1 MQRTVNPYKVGSTP
15 TLRTMT
21 QEEKIRLI
29 TRNCEEVVTE
39 EDLKS
44 FLSNDVPL
52 KHYIGFEIS
61 GKIHLGTGLM
71 CMGKI
76 KDFMD
81 AGIECSVFLADWHS
95 WINDKLGGNREVIKN
110 IAVRYFKEGLKAS
123 LKCLGGNPDKLKFV
137 LGSELYHNNDDYW
150 ATVIEVSKNTT
161 LSRIKR
167 SLDILGRQEEEGVD
181 FAKLIYPPMQ
191 VADIFIQGLTIA
203 HAGMDQRKAH
213 VVMRDVALR
222 LKVNPVRDN
231 NGKIVKPVAIHHH
244 LLLGLQ
250 KPAIWPIPK
259 ESLQSIWTKAK
270 MSKSIPK
277 SAVFVHDSPDEI
289 KSKIMS
295 AFCPEKEVGFNPVLD
310 WTKFLIFNRDKVE
323 LIIDRP
329 AKFGGTIIYK
339 TFEDLQNDFGNGVLH
354 PQDLKVAVA
363 KTIIELLEPARKH
376 FEIPEN
382 KIMIQEMESLLVTR

>member
-1 MQRTVNPYKVGSTP
+1 
-15 TLRTMT
+15 MT
-21 QEEKIRLI
+21 NEEKFKLI
-29 TRNCEEVVTE
+29 TRNCEEIITE
-39 EDLKS
+39 EDLWN
-44 FLSNDVPL
+44 FLSNNVPL
-52 KHYIGFEIS
+52 RHYIGFEIS

-71 CMGKI
+71 CMGKV

-81 AGIECSVFLADWHS
+81 AGMECSIFLADWHS
-95 WINDKLGGNREVIKN
+95 WINDKLGGDREVIKN

-123 LKCLGGNPDKLKFV
+123 LKCLGGDPEKLKFV
-137 LGSELYHNNDDYW
+137 LGSELYHDNDNYW

-167 SLDILGRQEEEGVD
+167 SLDILGRQEEDGVD

-213 VVMRDVALR
+213 VVMRDVALQ
-222 LKVNPVRDN
+222 LKVNPVKDQ
-231 NGKIVKPVAIHHH
+231 NGKVIKPVAIHHH

-250 KPAIWPIPK
+250 KPLMWPVPK
-259 ESLQSIWTKAK
+259 ENLQSVWAKAK

-277 SAVFVHDSPDEI
+277 SAVFIHDSPDEI

-295 AFCPEKEVGFNPVLD
+295 AFCPEKEIEFNPILD
-310 WTKFLIFNRDKVE
+310 WTKFLIFNHSE
-323 LIIDRP
+323 AGLIIDRP
-329 AKFGGTIIYK
+329 AKFGGTVSYK
-339 TFEDLQNDFGNGVLH
+339 KFEDLQRDFGDGNLH
-354 PQDLKVAVA
+354 PQDLKTAVA
-363 KTIIELLEPARKH
+363 EAIIKLLEPAREH

-382 KIMIQEMESLLVTR
+382 QAMLQEMEKLVVTR